1 LVWLLPRINLIIC
14 EPIHKHSPFFF
25 LKFATINKEVNLKLL
40 RRTAM
45 KVTVNQRCVLIVI
58 LAMVFL
64 LALMNGILQ
73 SEQGSQKVSET
84 EVTINHPEIKSPK
97 PSQVS
102 QKDEVINPP
111 LYINHASVNEI
122 AKRLKGVGRKIA
134 QRIVK
139 TREQLGDFKKLEDL
153 KAVPGMGSA
162 KIEANK
168 ERISFDSPI
177 PKE

>member
-1 LVWLLPRINLIIC
+1 
-14 EPIHKHSPFFF
+14 
-25 LKFATINKEVNLKLL
+25 
-40 RRTAM
+40 M

-73 SEQGSQKVSET
+73 SDQGSQKVSEAET
-84 EVTINHPEIKSPK
+84 TIKHPVIKIPK

-102 QKDEVINPP
+102 QKDKSIKSP
-111 LYINHASVNEI
+111 LYINHASVDEI
-122 AKRLKGVGRKIA
+122 AKKLKGVGKKIA
-134 QRIVK
+134 QRIVNV
-139 TREQLGDFKKLEDL
+139 RDQAGNFKQLEDL

-162 KIEANK
+162 KIQANK
-168 ERISFDSPI
+168 ERISFASPI

>member
-1 LVWLLPRINLIIC
+1 VKISI
-14 EPIHKHSPFFF
+14 K
-25 LKFATINKEVNLKLL
+25 
-40 RRTAM
+40 
-45 KVTVNQRCVLIVI
+45 QRCVLIVI

-64 LALMNGILQ
+64 LALLNGILQ
-73 SEQGSQKVSET
+73 SEQGDQEISET
-84 EVTINHPEIKSPK
+84 EVTMNHPEIKSPK

-102 QKDEVINPP
+102 QKDKIIKSP
-111 LYINHASVNEI
+111 LYINHASVDEI
-122 AKRLKGVGRKIA
+122 AKKLKGVGKKIA

-177 PKE
+177 PK

>member
-1 LVWLLPRINLIIC
+1 
-14 EPIHKHSPFFF
+14 
-25 LKFATINKEVNLKLL
+25 
-40 RRTAM
+40 M

-64 LALMNGILQ
+64 LALLNGILQ
-73 SEQGSQKVSET
+73 SEQGNQEISET
-84 EVTINHPEIKSPK
+84 AATTNHPVIKSPK

-122 AKRLKGVGRKIA
+122 AKRLKGVGKKIA

-139 TREQLGDFKKLEDL
+139 TREQLSDFKKLEDL

>member
-1 LVWLLPRINLIIC
+1 LLSGINLIIC

-64 LALMNGILQ
+64 LALLNGILQ
-73 SEQGSQKVSET
+73 SEQGNQEISDT
-84 EVTINHPEIKSPK
+84 AATMNHPVIKSPK
-97 PSQVS
+97 PKLS
-102 QKDEVINPP
+102 QKDIVINSP

-122 AKRLKGVGRKIA
+122 AKRLKGVGKKIA

-153 KAVPGMGSA
+153 KAVPGMGSS
-162 KIEANK
+162 KIKANK

>member
-1 LVWLLPRINLIIC
+1 
-14 EPIHKHSPFFF
+14 
-25 LKFATINKEVNLKLL
+25 
-40 RRTAM
+40 M

-111 LYINHASVNEI
+111 LIHQSCFS
-122 AKRLKGVGRKIA
+122 
-134 QRIVK
+134 Q
-139 TREQLGDFKKLEDL
+139 
-153 KAVPGMGSA
+153 
-162 KIEANK
+162 
-168 ERISFDSPI
+168 
-177 PKE
+177 